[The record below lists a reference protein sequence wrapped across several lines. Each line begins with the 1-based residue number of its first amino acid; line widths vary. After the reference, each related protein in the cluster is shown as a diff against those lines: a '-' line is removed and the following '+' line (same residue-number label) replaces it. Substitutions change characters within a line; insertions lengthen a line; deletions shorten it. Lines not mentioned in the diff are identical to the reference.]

1 MKTTDK
7 NFQQL
12 REKASSLYNSERAI
26 SEIFASLSSGCAELN
41 LHERMAREAEEN
53 KRQCVRLEGF
63 LAAADQVA
71 ATNSEDQTVLCDLTI
86 MLQRIAIKHAH
97 FGYETAIFVAGT
109 KGQHDVA
116 NQLRQVLLN
125 GEYKPSQS

>member
-1 MKTTDK
+1 MKKADN

-12 REKASSLYNSERAI
+12 REEATSLYNSEREI
-26 SEIFASLSSGCAELN
+26 SAIFAALSSGCVDVNLN
-41 LHERMAREAEEN
+41 ERIAREAEEN

-63 LAAADQVA
+63 LAAAEQVA
-71 ATNSEDQTVLCDLTI
+71 ATKSEDQTVLCDLTL
-86 MLQRIAIKHAH
+86 MLRRIAIKHAH

-109 KGQHDVA
+109 KGQDDVA

-125 GEYKPSQS
+125 GKYKPSQS

>member
-1 MKTTDK
+1 MKKADN

-12 REKASSLYNSERAI
+12 REEATSLYNSEREI
-26 SEIFASLSSGCAELN
+26 SAIFAALSSGCVDVNLN
-41 LHERMAREAEEN
+41 ERIAREAEEN

-71 ATNSEDQTVLCDLTI
+71 ATKSEDQTVLCDLTL
-86 MLQRIAIKHAH
+86 MLRRIAIKHAH

-109 KGQHDVA
+109 TGQDDVA
-116 NQLRQVLLN
+116 TQLRQVLLN
-125 GEYKPSQS
+125 GKYKPSQS